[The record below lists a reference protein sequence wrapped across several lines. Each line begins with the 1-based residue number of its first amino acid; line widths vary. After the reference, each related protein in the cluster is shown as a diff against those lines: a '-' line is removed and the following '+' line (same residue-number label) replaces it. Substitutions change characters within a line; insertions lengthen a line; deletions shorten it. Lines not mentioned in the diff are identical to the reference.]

1 MKILSFDIG
10 IKNLAFIIG
19 DYDEETDKFDIQEWD
34 IINLLG
40 DEIDAQCKC
49 SHISKRKPYKQCGN
63 IALHGLSNGD
73 EYYCKAHLKN
83 YTHIKPVVE
92 KYTSE
97 EKTPCCN
104 EECTKVA
111 KYIIDG
117 TDLYCPTHKKETE
130 TFFKKN
136 YSLTKINTI
145 KCKTFSVEKIA
156 DKIVEIFDSRYAHFL
171 EAEVVLLEL
180 QPAMKAP
187 KMKTI
192 SNYISMYFRI
202 RGIHD
207 IEENKM
213 RSIKYYRATNKLK
226 FNENN
231 TRADTKTYANRKK
244 TAIRNVIEYLDVIE
258 DYENKEKFMK
268 HKKKDDLSDA
278 ILQVLSFFQK

>member
-10 IKNLAFIIG
+10 IKNLAFVFG
-19 DYDEETDKFDIQEWD
+19 DYDEETDKFDIYEWD

-40 DEIDAQCKC
+40 EEIDAQCKC
-49 SHISKRKPYKQCGN
+49 SHISKRKPYNQCDK
-63 IALHGLSNGD
+63 IALHGLTNGT

-83 YTHIKPVVE
+83 YNHIKPVVE
-92 KYTSE
+92 KYISDELVT
-97 EKTPCCN
+97 CN
-104 EECTKVA
+104 KEECTKSV
-111 KYIIDG
+111 KYIINDKE
-117 TDLYCPTHKKETE
+117 LYCSTHKKETE
-130 TFFKKN
+130 IFFKKN

-156 DKIVEIFDSRYAHFL
+156 DKIIEIFDSRYIHFL
-171 EAEVVLLEL
+171 EAEVVLLES
-180 QPAMKAP
+180 QPAIVAA

-213 RSIKYYRATNKLK
+213 KSIKYYRATNKLK

-231 TRADTKTYANRKK
+231 TRDDTKTYANRKK